1 MIGILVIIL
10 LFIRIISPIQIDDV
24 HPNIPC
30 ENIKKYNPDVLW
42 VIPLYEGNSISS
54 PENAEWCQEMLLLNK
69 TIGMH
74 GVYHEYR
81 EFYQERDSEYLKQ
94 GLQAFEDCFGYAP
107 EMFKPPQLKFN
118 FENKG
123 ILEENNLKLKN
134 KINLWTHKVYHCEEM
149 SRIPNWLIQ
158 II

>member
-1 MIGILVIIL
+1 MVVGILIL
-10 LFIRIISPIQIDDV
+10 LLMFIRIISPRQIDDV

-42 VIPLYEGNSISS
+42 VIPLYEGNGIS
-54 PENAEWCQEMLLLNK
+54 EDKEWCEYIKNLNK

-81 EFYQERDSEYLKQ
+81 EFYQERNSEYLQQ
-94 GLQAFEDCFGYAP
+94 GIQEFEACFGYKP
-107 EMFKPPQLKFN
+107 EMFKPPQLKFDY
-118 FENKG
+118 ENKD

-134 KINLWTHKVYHCEEM
+134 KINLWTHKVYHCEDM
-149 SRIPNWLIQ
+149 SRVPNWLVKIV
-158 II
+158 